1 MRAGNFRHRATFV
14 YLIDEQTGR
23 IFVQK
28 RSKLKRYCPG
38 YWDICFGGCVTY
50 GKSNKLKNY

>member
-23 IFVQK
+23 IFV
-28 RSKLKRYCPG
+28 
-38 YWDICFGGCVTY
+38 
-50 GKSNKLKNY
+50 